1 MISRK
6 RKAEKAI
13 LDAFV
18 EWAGEAIDGV
28 QVITGRNISDLE
40 TTQIRIHC
48 NGQEPLED
56 ISEHVTRVQVE
67 GMFIVQQS
75 VDDNTIN
82 KIEEVEALVESFIE
96 MTTPELL
103 ALINAETDAIE
114 VTDIQPGRA
123 DDGIDNDLRRYLS
136 TYTFTAFVKTIE
148 PEEE

>member
-1 MISRK
+1 MISRR
-6 RKAEKAI
+6 RKLEKAV

-18 EWAGEAIDGV
+18 EWADDAIDGV

-56 ISEHVTRVQVE
+56 MTEYVTRVQAD

-103 ALINAETDAIE
+103 ALINAETEEID
-114 VTDIQPGRA
+114 VTDIQPVRA

-136 TYTFTAFVKTIE
+136 TYTFTAFVRTIE

>member
-6 RKAEKAI
+6 RKLEKAV

-18 EWAGEAIDGV
+18 EWTGAAIDGV

-56 ISEHVTRVQVE
+56 ISEYVTRVQVE

-82 KIEEVEALVESFIE
+82 KIEEVEAIVESFIE

-103 ALINAETDAIE
+103 ALINAETDAID